1 MEIRLYAPF
10 YWTHIRQQLFVIT
23 RLIRKQQMHPP
34 LIAQFYQKL
43 HVLII
48 QFAGLHLFLVIL
60 PPVQKAPLI
69 RLLLIGQ
76 LSMLLDISQ

>member
-10 YWTHIRQQLFVIT
+10 CWSHTRQDLFVVT

-48 QFAGLHLFLVIL
+48 QFASLHLFLVLL
-60 PPVQKAPLI
+60 PPVQKAALV
-69 RLLLIGQ
+69 RLLLVGQ
-76 LSMLLDISQ
+76 LSMFLDISQ